1 MEKLTALI
9 AKTHDILIASI
20 YNWFKKYQVQ
30 EVRFNTEH
38 FIGARLYLRN
48 CNNNEKDL
56 CIEYESV
63 HSASRVSDILE
74 VLTINELWEIILF
87 LDTSSPDKCI
97 EYTDNLDKSPIFIS
111 YKESNTEETREVP
124 KWIYDK
130 LKELGML
137 GDEVRKYNVG
147 NSNYSKH
154 FIQPWPIWQ
163 DWNLNSWDADIVKRT
178 LRTKE
183 GTSRKEDYEKIIHIC
198 KERIRQIDN
207 GTAN

>member
-30 EVRFNTEH
+30 EEHLTTEH
-38 FIGARLYLRN
+38 FIDARLYLRN

-56 CIEYESV
+56 CIEYQSV
-63 HSASRVSDILE
+63 HYPSKVSSILE

-87 LDTSSPDKCI
+87 LDTLDSNKPI
-97 EYTDNLDKSPIFIS
+97 EYTDNLGKFPIFIG
-111 YKESNTEETREVP
+111 YKQSGTEETREVP
-124 KWIYDK
+124 KGIYDK
-130 LKELGML
+130 LEKLGML
-137 GDEVRKYNVG
+137 GDDVHKDNVG

-154 FIQPWPIWQ
+154 FIQPWHIWQ
-163 DWNLNSWDADIVKRT
+163 DWNLNPWDADIIKRT

-198 KERIRQIDN
+198 QERIRQIDN
-207 GTAN
+207 GSAN